1 MNRKAIFFIL
11 LFFLVFFNLSADE
24 RSKNIDVYLVLDKS
38 LSMVE
43 EISSVK
49 AYTVDK
55 LVKNL
60 LIPGDTYTLITF
72 YGKAGVVF
80 SERVNSKK
88 EEAKLEKIIESIRAD
103 GHFTDIGNALDVL
116 KRTLLQKS
124 TSNRRKYVLL
134 ITDGKQEAPPRSKYY
149 SPDHTFNHEFLNN
162 VKIIQKKGW
171 KIEILGIGTE
181 SAAKELAK
189 ELSGNYAEV
198 PRNATPEQIAETV
211 GDFLGTVRL
220 NGTCALEKVS
230 RKGDAVLVFTLAS
243 QGYKKEVSL
252 TIDSIGLKAAGI
264 SRKSIIS
271 DPVTLSIPPESEK
284 QIRIHVNVPVKK
296 EGYNAEITF
305 KFSSDSTFLPSVQ
318 NVFIRKAVNYAL
330 VLYSIIV
337 LIIIGVVI
345 FIITHR
351 RKPSRKDDDKITAME
366 ETTKF

>member
-24 RSKNIDVYLVLDKS
+24 RTKNIDVYLVLDKS

-43 EISSVK
+43 EIGSVK
-49 AYTVDK
+49 AYTVDN

-116 KRTLLQKS
+116 KRSLLQKS
-124 TSNRRKYVLL
+124 TSNRRKYILL
-134 ITDGKQEAPPRSKYY
+134 ITDGKQEAPPGSKYY
-149 SPDHTFNHEFLNN
+149 SPDHTFNHEFLKN

-181 SAAKELAK
+181 SAARELAK

-198 PRNATPEQIAETV
+198 TRNATPKQIAEKV
-211 GDFLGTVRL
+211 GNFLGTIRL
-220 NGTCALEKVS
+220 KGPPSIEKIS
-230 RKGDAVLVFTLAS
+230 RKGNAVLAFTLTS
-243 QGYKKEVSL
+243 QGYKKDVSL
-252 TIDSIGLKAAGI
+252 TISSISLNAPDI
-264 SRKSIIS
+264 SKKSIIS
-271 DPVTLSIPPESEK
+271 KPVTLSLPPGSEK
-284 QIRIHVNVPVKK
+284 KIRINVNVPVKK
-296 EGYNAEITF
+296 EGYKAEITF
-305 KFSSDSTFLPSVQ
+305 SFSSNRTFLPSVQ
-318 NVFIRKAVNYAL
+318 NIFIDKVVNYAL

-337 LIIIGVVI
+337 LIIIGAVVI
-345 FIITHR
+345 IISRR
-351 RKPSRKDDDKITAME
+351 RKPSRRDDEKISSME
-366 ETTKF
+366 ETTKL